1 VGYIYFSSSNGRL
14 FEVKQ
19 QKQTNKQTNKCEVKQ
34 QKQTDQQQFKYNKP
48 IAKSL
53 KIPKGGNQ
61 KP

>member
-1 VGYIYFSSSNGRL
+1 MKLNN
-14 FEVKQ
+14 KN
-19 QKQTNKQTNKCEVKQ
+19 KQTNKQTNKCEVKQ